1 MALPAGVTSVSVAGK
16 VIDNTGA
23 TATGGTVSFRMPF
36 PLCDGTDHVILAPG
50 SVTASIQPDGTVAV
64 SGLPATV
71 VAGITPSG
79 WSYEVTINASLA
91 GGTRFYRRFFAPLS
105 TSTTLEQLLAAASP
119 VPVPATSYL
128 PMSAV
133 GVQVP
138 PLVLGKV
145 PVEFLPP
152 GGGGSGISSVQPG
165 NGTIVVDDTDPL
177 NPALAVGT
185 GIPQASVAGLVSAL
199 GTLTDD
205 VTDAATGAA
214 AATTQSGAAL
224 SAATAAQTAAAA
236 AYVKPGGGIPETDLA
251 AAVQALLTLAG
262 TAVQAVP
269 PVADPAAAQLHPNGH
284 SINIPVTNTV
294 STINGEVWG
303 ARVIV
308 EAGNPI
314 NGVFTVRAANGDQ
327 SGSPAVVVGLGG
339 LNGFALFAEAAG
351 GTAAGAKL
359 ADTGAAGTDDS
370 IWMAEGVVDRV
381 LTGVPTPTVRTA
393 YWVLVSVRGYSGPP
407 YFSFFNFGGGNNSH
421 TAQFYGK
428 YKAGG
433 FTAWPATLTP
443 ATDLAS
449 GAGFVLPV
457 GLRS

>member
-1 MALPAGVTSVSVAGK
+1 MALPAGVTPVSVTGK
-16 VIDNTGA
+16 VTDNTGV

-36 PLCDGTDHVILAPG
+36 ALCDGTDHVILTPG
-50 SVTASIQPDGTVAV
+50 TVTASIQSDGTVTA
-64 SGLPATV
+64 SNLPATV

-79 WSYEVTINASLA
+79 WSYQVTINASLA
-91 GGTRFYRRFFAPLS
+91 NGTRFYRQFFAPLPAS
-105 TSTTLEQLLAAASP
+105 STLEQLLAAASP

-128 PMSAV
+128 PLSAV
-133 GVQVP
+133 GVKVP

-177 NPALAVGT
+177 NPALSVGT
-185 GIPQASVAGLVSAL
+185 GIAQASVAGLVSAL

-205 VTDAATGAA
+205 VTAAANGAA
-214 AATTQSGAAL
+214 AAATQSGAAL
-224 SAATAAQTAAAA
+224 
-236 AYVKPGGGIPETDLA
+236 
-251 AAVQALLTLAG
+251 TLAG
-262 TAVQAVP
+262 SAVQAVP
-269 PVADPAAAQLHPNGH
+269 PVANPAAAQLHPNGH

-294 STINGEVWG
+294 STINGEVWA
-303 ARVIV
+303 ARVVV
-308 EAGNPI
+308 EGGNPI
-314 NGVFTVRAANGDQ
+314 NGVFTVRAPNGDQ
-327 SGSPAVVVGLGG
+327 SGSPAVIVGLGG
-339 LNGFALFAEAAG
+339 LNGFALYAETAG

-370 IWMAEGVVDRV
+370 IWTAEGVVDRA
-381 LTGVPTPTVRTA
+381 LTGVPTPAVRTA
-393 YWVLVSVRGYSGPP
+393 YWVLVSVRGYSGQP

-428 YKAGG
+428 YKGGG